1 MVAVKGDNTLHTQ
14 ADTLKILNCD
24 KSTLSRYVKKGRL
37 DREKVGRKTYYN
49 EHQVAALAAEI
60 ESNKMKVGIEI
71 KPKEKIEL
79 PCEAKKDIANVS
91 SSQNLTAVGYE
102 YLSIA
107 TNDLMDLGLY
117 DKCDKQILVLY
128 ALSCQNYF
136 KYLYSADENDCLIT
150 SDSGIT
156 SVHPHFKVAQHHEKQ
171 MLNYMDR
178 LGLNPLSRQK
188 FEIKE
193 DEEVMD
199 SIFDMKDNEEEIL

>member
-1 MVAVKGDNTLHTQ
+1 MHTHS
-14 ADTLKILNCD
+14 DTLKILNCS
-24 KSTLSRYVKKGRL
+24 KMTLSRYVASGELTKVKKGR
-37 DREKVGRKTYYN
+37 KAYYD
-49 EHQVAALAAEI
+49 EHEVAALMKEI
-60 ESNKMKVGIEI
+60 ESNKKKVGIEI
-71 KPKEKIEL
+71 KPKQKIEIK
-79 PCEAKKDIANVS
+79 EIVKKDIADVS
-91 SSQNLTAVGYE
+91 SVENLTAVGYE

-128 ALSCQNYF
+128 SLSCQNYF
-136 KYLYSADENDCLIT
+136 KYLLSADENDCMIT

-188 FEIKE
+188 FEI
-193 DEEVMD
+193 EEPKNNSSIMD
-199 SIFDMKDNEEEIL
+199 ILNG